1 MKRNP
6 LFAEIDKLEVERNK
20 DLEKVLLKV
29 LPKAFAIVRETAR
42 RFKENEFLEV
52 TAQDYDREF
61 SATRENIKIQGDKAL
76 WANKWMAA
84 GNMITWDMVHYEVQI
99 IGGIVLHEGKIA
111 EMATGE
117 GKTLVAT
124 FPAFLNALSKRG
136 VHLVTV
142 NTYLATRD
150 SEWMAPI
157 FQFHGLTID
166 CIDKHEPNSPE
177 RRKAYQADIV
187 YGTNNEFGFD
197 YLRDNMSREPQEL
210 VQRTH
215 HYAMV
220 DEVDS
225 VLIDE
230 ARTPL
235 IISGPIPRGDEH
247 EFYDLKPRI
256 FKLVEAQKK
265 LVNEYLNAARKQIAE
280 GNEKDGGLALFR
292 AHRAM
297 PKHKPLIKFLS
308 ETGI

>member
-1 MKRNP
+1 
-6 LFAEIDKLEVERNK
+6 
-20 DLEKVLLKV
+20 
-29 LPKAFAIVRETAR
+29 
-42 RFKENEFLEV
+42 
-52 TAQDYDREF
+52 
-61 SATRENIKIQGDKAL
+61 
-76 WANKWMAA
+76 
-84 GNMITWDMVHYEVQI
+84 MVHYEVQI

-124 FPAFLNALSKRG
+124 FPAFLNALAKRG

-142 NTYLATRD
+142 NNYLSIRD
-150 SEWMAPI
+150 SEWMGPI
-157 FQFHGLTID
+157 FQFHGITVD
-166 CIDKHEPNSPE
+166 CIDKYEPNSQA
-177 RRKAYQADIV
+177 RINAYKADIT

-197 YLRDNMSREPQEL
+197 YLRDNMTREPQEL

-265 LVNEYLNAARKQIAE
+265 IVNEYLNNARKLIAE
-280 GNEKDGGLALFR
+280 NNEKEGGLNLFS
-292 AHRAM
+292 AFRAM
-297 PKHKPLIKFLS
+297 PKHKPLIKYLS
-308 ETGI
+308 ETGNKAILQKTENYYLAG